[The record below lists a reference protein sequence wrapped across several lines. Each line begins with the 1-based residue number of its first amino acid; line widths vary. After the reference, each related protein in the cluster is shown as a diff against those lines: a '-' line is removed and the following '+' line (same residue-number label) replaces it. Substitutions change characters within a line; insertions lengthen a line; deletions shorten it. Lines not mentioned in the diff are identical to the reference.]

1 MSVRI
6 RLQRRG
12 RRHYAQYAIVV
23 ADKRSPRDGKF
34 IEKLGTYDPNTNPA
48 TIELNFDR
56 ALYWIQVGAQPS
68 DTARAILSYKGVL
81 MMDHLLRGVKKGA
94 FDEEEAKRRF
104 EEWKKQKEAKIE
116 AKKQRL
122 SDEAKKKAEA
132 ILEEEK
138 KIKEQKAA
146 EIAKK
151 LEAERQEEATEEE
164 NAENTEETE
173 AKTEEQNE
181 EENKAE

>member
-1 MSVRI
+1 MPVRI

-12 RRHYAQYAIVV
+12 RTHYSEFAIVA
-23 ADKRSPRDGKF
+23 ADSRAPRDGKF
-34 IEKLGTYDPNTNPA
+34 IEKLGYYNPNTNPA

-104 EEWKKQKEAKIE
+104 EEWKKQKEAKIL
-116 AKKQRL
+116 AKKQKL
-122 SDEAKKKAEA
+122 TD
-132 ILEEEK
+132 EEK
-138 KIKEQKAA
+138 KRKQELLDAEKKINEERIKAINEKLAAEKAKEQ
-146 EIAKK
+146 E
-151 LEAERQEEATEEE
+151 EEEEEAQKE
-164 NAENTEETE
+164 NEENTEAEET
-173 AKTEEQNE
+173 KEE
-181 EENKAE
+181 

>member
-23 ADKRSPRDGKF
+23 ADKRAPRDGKF
-34 IEKLGTYDPNTNPA
+34 IEKLGTYNPNTNPA

-56 ALYWIQVGAQPS
+56 ALYWVQVGAQPS

-151 LEAERQEEATEEE
+151 LEAERQEEASEEE
-164 NAENTEETE
+164 NNEENTEQTE
-173 AKTEEQNE
+173 ANE
-181 EENKAE
+181 GEENKAE